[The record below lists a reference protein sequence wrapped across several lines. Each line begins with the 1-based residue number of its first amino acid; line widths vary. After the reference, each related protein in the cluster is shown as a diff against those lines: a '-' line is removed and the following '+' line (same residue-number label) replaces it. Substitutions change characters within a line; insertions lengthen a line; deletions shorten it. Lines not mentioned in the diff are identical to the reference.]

1 VPVGVISVATFSQ
14 EAKPESHDAVVTPFS
29 PEAQSSRLAHDVVL
43 KLRREKKQL
52 AKPEVAQHHVP
63 IKLALTRYLT
73 DHIVRQANVAIDVQ
87 VVVPAAKNPNKH
99 RDGGGTVQT
108 RLAVNQHGFAA
119 VEGAI
124 HVHRQPMN
132 MTGKFF
138 RAEAMVVG
146 KRARVHHQSEGIQRA

>member
-1 VPVGVISVATFSQ
+1 M
-14 EAKPESHDAVVTPFS
+14 
-29 PEAQSSRLAHDVVL
+29 L

-52 AKPEVAQHHVP
+52 AEPEVAQHHVL

-73 DHIVRQANVAIDVQ
+73 DHIVRQVNVDVQ
-87 VVVPAAKNPNKH
+87 VVIPAAKNPNKH

-132 MTGKFF
+132 MTVKFF
-138 RAEAMVVG
+138 RADAVVVG

>member
-1 VPVGVISVATFSQ
+1 MFSQ
-14 EAKPESHDAVVTPFS
+14 ETKPESHDAVVTPFS
-29 PEAQSSRLAHDVVL
+29 PEAQSLRLAHDAVL

-52 AKPEVAQHHVP
+52 AEPEVAQHHVL

-73 DHIVRQANVAIDVQ
+73 DHIVRQANVDVQ
-87 VVVPAAKNPNKH
+87 VVIPVAKNPNKH

-132 MTGKFF
+132 MTVKFF
-138 RAEAMVVG
+138 RTDAVVVG